1 MYNSHIL
8 IVDDEESIV
17 RTLAGLLR
25 DEGFEVS
32 CARDGEQALHLIHT
46 ESPDLVLLD
55 VWLPGMDGIETL
67 QALKAQYAET
77 EVIVMSGHGSI
88 ETAVRATK
96 LGAFDYVEKPLSLD
110 RLLLTVKQ
118 ALNRRQQGLMQLSQ
132 QASPYQSHLLVGESF
147 QIHALR
153 YSLEQAWQ
161 SDTPVLIQGE
171 EGSGKALIARLL
183 HNGSER
189 REGPYVRCKCISLTE
204 SNAARRLFGCIG
216 IPDDWQH
223 TPTKGYVEL
232 ANGGTL
238 FLDELH
244 HLPLETQE
252 KLLQALETS
261 TITRVGG
268 KIPLP
273 FNIRIVA
280 SYTTNPPGTQ
290 QSRGILPTLAT
301 CLQQLYIE
309 TPPLRDH
316 KTDIPLLAQHFLRMY
331 GESSPREIDNE
342 VMATLVRYSW
352 PGNVQE
358 FKHTLKQMVNT
369 ATGNRLSLSDIPLA
383 LRSAHDLRLPSPPRE
398 AFTHNEARRAWE
410 SSVPYYQN
418 RQSRETADTAPH
430 QQSAWV
436 LRQRIHVADQAPT
449 STPPSYQSN
458 QRTLRR
464 SVVLHGQGLQSGLKT
479 GMILSPLPPN
489 SGIIFSNITSGEILP
504 ASIDFVESTDFCT
517 SLRKGRI
524 AARTIEHIMSVLHA
538 YRISNLLIKISD
550 EIPIMDGSAAD
561 FCQLIE
567 EGGVEE
573 QNMAV
578 EEFVVDR
585 CYHVGDLQPDAKYIL
600 VEPYDGFRVSY
611 CLRYPKPLGMQ
622 EITYEH
628 QDGSSYR
635 RDIAPA
641 RTFAFLR
648 DVEKMHALGL
658 VEGGRFNN
666 VILIDDEKIVNS
678 VQLRFP
684 DEFARHK
691 VLDIIGDFYLLGK
704 PLRGHIRA
712 NMTGHTENIALVQKL
727 HAALQTV

>member
-8 IVDDEESIV
+8 IVDNEESVV
-17 RTLAGLLR
+17 RTLAGFLR

-32 CARDGEQALHLIHT
+32 CASDGEQALTLIHT
-46 ESPDLVLLD
+46 EPPDLVLLD
-55 VWLPGMDGIETL
+55 VWLPGMDGIEIL
-67 QALKAQYAET
+67 QALKEQYTET
-77 EVIVMSGHGSI
+77 EVIVMSGHGNI

-96 LGAFDYVEKPLSLD
+96 LGAFDYVKKPFSFDNLI
-110 RLLLTVKQ
+110 LTVHQ
-118 ALNRRQQGLMQLSQ
+118 ALNRHRQGLVQLSQ
-132 QASPYQSHLLVGESF
+132 EPGPYQAHLLVGESP
-147 QIHALR
+147 QMHAIR
-153 YSLEQAWQ
+153 YCLEQAGQ
-161 SDTPVLIQGE
+161 SDIPVLIQGE
-171 EGSGKALIARLL
+171 KGSGKALVARLL

-189 REGPYVRCKCISLTE
+189 REGPFVRCKCVSLTE
-204 SNAARRLFGCIG
+204 FNAARILFGCIG

-223 TPTKGYVEL
+223 APTKGYLEL

-244 HLPLETQE
+244 HLPMKTQGQ
-252 KLLQALETS
+252 LLQALDTS

-268 KIPLP
+268 KIPIPL
-273 FNIRIVA
+273 NIRVVA
-280 SYTTNPPGTQ
+280 SYTTKPCSTQ
-290 QSRGILPTLAT
+290 RRGVLPALAT
-301 CLQQLYIE
+301 CLQQLSIE
-309 TPPLRDH
+309 TPPLRNH
-316 KTDIPLLAQHFLRMY
+316 KTDIPLLVQHFLRMY
-331 GESSPREIDNE
+331 GASSPREIDGDG
-342 VMATLVRYSW
+342 MAALTHYSW

-358 FKHTLKQMVNT
+358 LKHTLKQMVCT
-369 ATGNRLSLSDIPLA
+369 TIGNRLSVWDIPSA
-383 LRSAHDLRLPSPPRE
+383 IRSPHNLRWPSNSLE
-398 AFTHNEARRAWE
+398 AFTDNDARRAW
-410 SSVPYYQN
+410 Q
-418 RQSRETADTAPH
+418 
-430 QQSAWV
+430 
-436 LRQRIHVADQAPT
+436 T
-449 STPPSYQSN
+449 SMSPLYQSN

-464 SVVLHGQGLQSGLKT
+464 SVVLRGQGLQSGLKT

-489 SGIIFSNITSGEILP
+489 SGIIFSSITSGETLP

-517 SLRKGRI
+517 NLRKGRFS
-524 AARTIEHIMSVLHA
+524 ARTIEHIMSVLHA

-550 EIPIMDGSAAD
+550 EIPIMDGSAVD

-567 EGGVEE
+567 QGEIEE
-573 QNMAV
+573 QRTVV
-578 EEFVVDR
+578 EEFVVDH
-585 CYHVGDLQPDAKYIL
+585 CYHIGALRPDAKYIL

-611 CLRYPKPLGMQ
+611 YLRYPKPLGIQ

-658 VEGGRFNN
+658 AEGGRFNN

-691 VLDIIGDFYLLGK
+691 VLDIIGDFYLLGR

-712 NMTGHTENIALVQKL
+712 NMTGHTENVALVKKL
-727 HAALQTV
+727 HAALQTE

>member
-25 DEGFEVS
+25 DKGFEVS
-32 CARDGEQALHLIHT
+32 CASDGKQALTLLHT

-67 QALKAQYAET
+67 RALKEQYTET

-96 LGAFDYVEKPLSLD
+96 LGAFDYVEKPFSFDNLILI
-110 RLLLTVKQ
+110 VNQ
-118 ALNRRQQGLMQLSQ
+118 ALNRRRLGSVQLAQQSG
-132 QASPYQSHLLVGESF
+132 PYQSHLLVGESS
-147 QIHALR
+147 QIHAIQ
-153 YSLEQAWQ
+153 YYLEQVQQ
-161 SDTPVLIQGE
+161 SDTSVLIQGE
-171 EGSGKALIARLL
+171 EGSGKALVARLV

-189 REGPYVRCKCISLTE
+189 REGPFVRCKCVSLTE
-204 SNAARRLFGCIG
+204 FNAARMLFGCIG
-216 IPDDWQH
+216 IPDDWQY
-223 TPTKGYVEL
+223 TPTKGYLEL

-244 HLPLETQE
+244 YMPMETQK
-252 KLLQALETS
+252 KLLVALETS

-268 KIPLP
+268 KIPIP

-280 SYTTNPPGTQ
+280 SYTTNPHSIP
-290 QSRGILPTLAT
+290 QSRGILPALAT
-301 CLQQLYIE
+301 YLRQLSIDM
-309 TPPLRDH
+309 PSLRDH
-316 KTDIPLLAQHFLRMY
+316 KTDVPLLVQHFLRMY
-331 GESSPREIDNE
+331 GVSSPKEIDDDG
-342 VMATLVRYSW
+342 MATLVHYSW

-358 FKHTLKQMVNT
+358 LKHTLKQMVYT
-369 ATGNRLSLSDIPLA
+369 TTGKRLSVWDIPPA
-383 LRSAHDLRLPSPPRE
+383 VRSAHNLRLSSNPLE
-398 AFTHNEARRAWE
+398 ALTHNDARRAQKY
-410 SSVPYYQN
+410 SMQYGRVP
-418 RQSRETADTAPH
+418 RSRETADTAQR
-430 QQSAWV
+430 QQRSARV
-436 LRQRIHVADQAPT
+436 LRQCLHVDALALT
-449 STPPSYQSN
+449 ATPPSCQAN

-489 SGIIFSNITSGEILP
+489 SGIIFSNITSGETLP
-504 ASIDFVESTDFCT
+504 ALIDFVESTDFCT
-517 SLRKGRI
+517 SLRKGRTS
-524 AARTIEHIMSVLHA
+524 ARTIEHIMSVLHA

-550 EIPIMDGSAAD
+550 EIPIRDGSAAD

-567 EGGVEE
+567 EGGIEE
-573 QNMAV
+573 QNTAV
-578 EEFVVDR
+578 EEFVVEH
-585 CYHVGDLQPDAKYIL
+585 CYHIGALQPNAKYIL

-611 CLRYPKPLGMQ
+611 CLRYPKPLGIQ

-628 QDGSSYR
+628 QDGSGYR

-648 DVEKMHALGL
+648 DVEKMHTLGL

-666 VILIDDEKIVNS
+666 VILIDDEKIVNQCS
-678 VQLRFP
+678 TPFP
-684 DEFARHK
+684 RR
-691 VLDIIGDFYLLGK
+691 ICSS
-704 PLRGHIRA
+704 
-712 NMTGHTENIALVQKL
+712 
-727 HAALQTV
+727 

>member
-1 MYNSHIL
+1 MPS
-8 IVDDEESIV
+8 
-17 RTLAGLLR
+17 
-25 DEGFEVS
+25 
-32 CARDGEQALHLIHT
+32 
-46 ESPDLVLLD
+46 
-55 VWLPGMDGIETL
+55 
-67 QALKAQYAET
+67 
-77 EVIVMSGHGSI
+77 
-88 ETAVRATK
+88 
-96 LGAFDYVEKPLSLD
+96 
-110 RLLLTVKQ
+110 
-118 ALNRRQQGLMQLSQ
+118 
-132 QASPYQSHLLVGESF
+132 
-147 QIHALR
+147 
-153 YSLEQAWQ
+153 
-161 SDTPVLIQGE
+161 
-171 EGSGKALIARLL
+171 
-183 HNGSER
+183 
-189 REGPYVRCKCISLTE
+189 
-204 SNAARRLFGCIG
+204 
-216 IPDDWQH
+216 
-223 TPTKGYVEL
+223 
-232 ANGGTL
+232 
-238 FLDELH
+238 
-244 HLPLETQE
+244 
-252 KLLQALETS
+252 
-261 TITRVGG
+261 
-268 KIPLP
+268 
-273 FNIRIVA
+273 
-280 SYTTNPPGTQ
+280 
-290 QSRGILPTLAT
+290 
-301 CLQQLYIE
+301 
-309 TPPLRDH
+309 LRDH

-331 GESSPREIDNE
+331 GGPSPREIDND
-342 VMATLVRYSW
+342 VMATFIRYSW

-358 FKHTLKQMVNT
+358 FKNTLKQMVNT
-369 ATGNRLSLSDIPLA
+369 ATGNRLRWSDIPLA
-383 LRSAHDLRLPSPPRE
+383 IRSAHDLRLPSSLRE
-398 AFTHNEARRAWE
+398 AFTHHEARYAWE
-410 SSVPYYQN
+410 YNGQYYQD

-430 QQSAWV
+430 QQPARV
-436 LRQRIHVADQAPT
+436 LRQRIHVADHAPT
-449 STPPSYQSN
+449 STPLSCQSN

-489 SGIIFSNITSGEILP
+489 SGIIFSDITSGEILP

-567 EGGVEE
+567 AGGVEE
-573 QNMAV
+573 QSMAV
-578 EEFVVDR
+578 EEFVVDH
-585 CYHVGDLQPDAKYIL
+585 CYHVGNLQPEAKYIL

-658 VEGGRFNN
+658 VAGGRFNN

-678 VQLRFP
+678 VQLHFP

>member
-8 IVDDEESIV
+8 IVDDEKSTV
-17 RTLAGLLR
+17 RTLAGGLR
-25 DEGFEVS
+25 DAGFEVS
-32 CARDGEQALHLIHT
+32 CASDGEQALTLIHT
-46 ESPDLVLLD
+46 KSPDLVLLD
-55 VWLPGMDGIETL
+55 IWLPGMDGIETL
-67 QALKAQYAET
+67 QALKEQYAET

-88 ETAVRATK
+88 EIAVRATK
-96 LGAFDYVEKPLSLD
+96 LGAFDYVEKPFSLD
-110 RLLLTVKQ
+110 NLMLIVHQ
-118 ALNRRQQGLMQLSQ
+118 ALNRRRQGLVQLSQ
-132 QASPYQSHLLVGESF
+132 ESGPYQSPLLVGESS
-147 QIHALR
+147 QIHAIR
-153 YSLEQAWQ
+153 YYLEQAGR
-161 SDTPVLIQGE
+161 SDTPVLIHGE
-171 EGSGKALIARLL
+171 KGSGKALVARLL

-189 REGPYVRCKCISLTE
+189 REGPFVRCKCVSLTE
-204 SNAARRLFGCIG
+204 FNAARMLFGCIG

-223 TPTKGYVEL
+223 PPTKGYMEL

-244 HLPLETQE
+244 YLPMEAQE

-261 TITRVGG
+261 TVTRVGG
-268 KIPLP
+268 KIPIP

-280 SYTTNPPGTQ
+280 SYTTSPRSTQ
-290 QSRGILPTLAT
+290 QWRGILPALAP
-301 CLQQLYIE
+301 CLQQLSIE
-309 TPPLRDH
+309 MSPLRDH
-316 KTDIPLLAQHFLRMY
+316 KTDIPLLVQHFLRLY
-331 GESSPREIDNE
+331 GAFSPREIDDDGL
-342 VMATLVRYSW
+342 ATLVDYAW

-358 FKHTLKQMVNT
+358 LKHTLKQMAYT
-369 ATGNRLSLSDIPLA
+369 TTRNRLGVWDIPPA
-383 LRSAHDLRLPSPPRE
+383 IRSTHNLGLPSPSLE
-398 AFTHNEARRAWE
+398 TLADNDAQCAWE
-410 SSVPYYQN
+410 YNGRYY
-418 RQSRETADTAPH
+418 RTPHSRETANAAQH
-430 QQSAWV
+430 QRSARG
-436 LRQRIHVADQAPT
+436 LRQRMRPLL
-449 STPPSYQSN
+449 YRSN

-489 SGIIFSNITSGEILP
+489 RGIIFSNITSGETLP

-517 SLRKGRI
+517 SLRRGRI

-567 EGGVEE
+567 EGGIEE
-573 QNMAV
+573 QSPTV

-585 CYHVGDLQPDAKYIL
+585 CYHVGVLQPDAKYIL

-611 CLRYPKPLGMQ
+611 CLRYPKPLGIQ

-628 QDGSSYR
+628 QDGSGYR
-635 RDIAPA
+635 QDIAPA

-704 PLRGHIRA
+704 PIRGYIRA

-727 HAALQTV
+727 RATLQTV

>member
-1 MYNSHIL
+1 
-8 IVDDEESIV
+8 
-17 RTLAGLLR
+17 
-25 DEGFEVS
+25 
-32 CARDGEQALHLIHT
+32 
-46 ESPDLVLLD
+46 
-55 VWLPGMDGIETL
+55 
-67 QALKAQYAET
+67 
-77 EVIVMSGHGSI
+77 
-88 ETAVRATK
+88 
-96 LGAFDYVEKPLSLD
+96 
-110 RLLLTVKQ
+110 
-118 ALNRRQQGLMQLSQ
+118 
-132 QASPYQSHLLVGESF
+132 
-147 QIHALR
+147 
-153 YSLEQAWQ
+153 
-161 SDTPVLIQGE
+161 
-171 EGSGKALIARLL
+171 
-183 HNGSER
+183 
-189 REGPYVRCKCISLTE
+189 
-204 SNAARRLFGCIG
+204 
-216 IPDDWQH
+216 
-223 TPTKGYVEL
+223 
-232 ANGGTL
+232 
-238 FLDELH
+238 
-244 HLPLETQE
+244 
-252 KLLQALETS
+252 
-261 TITRVGG
+261 
-268 KIPLP
+268 
-273 FNIRIVA
+273 
-280 SYTTNPPGTQ
+280 
-290 QSRGILPTLAT
+290 
-301 CLQQLYIE
+301 
-309 TPPLRDH
+309 
-316 KTDIPLLAQHFLRMY
+316 
-331 GESSPREIDNE
+331 
-342 VMATLVRYSW
+342 MATLVHYSW

-358 FKHTLKQMVNT
+358 FKHTLKQMVYT
-369 ATGNRLSLSDIPLA
+369 TTGNRLSLSDIPLA
-383 LRSAHDLRLPSPPRE
+383 LRSAHNLRLPSPPRE
-398 AFTHNEARRAWE
+398 ALLTMRRDAPGNLVCRTTKIARAERLPILPHA
-410 SSVPYYQN
+410 
-418 RQSRETADTAPH
+418 SR
-430 QQSAWV
+430 SARV

-489 SGIIFSNITSGEILP
+489 SGIIFSNITSGETLP

>member
-1 MYNSHIL
+1 
-8 IVDDEESIV
+8 
-17 RTLAGLLR
+17 
-25 DEGFEVS
+25 
-32 CARDGEQALHLIHT
+32 
-46 ESPDLVLLD
+46 
-55 VWLPGMDGIETL
+55 MDGIETL
-67 QALKAQYAET
+67 QALKEEYAET

-110 RLLLTVKQ
+110 NLLRIVNQ
-118 ALNRRQQGLMQLSQ
+118 ALNRRRQGLAQLSQ
-132 QASPYQSHLLVGESF
+132 ESGPYQSHLLVGESS
-147 QIHALR
+147 QIHAIR
-153 YSLEQAWQ
+153 HCLEQAGR
-161 SDTPVLIQGE
+161 SDAPVLIQGE
-171 EGSGKALIARLL
+171 KGSGKALVARLL

-189 REGPYVRCKCISLTE
+189 REGPFVRCKCASLTE
-204 SNAARRLFGCIG
+204 FNAARMLFGCIG

-223 TPTKGYVEL
+223 TPTKGYLEL

-244 HLPLETQE
+244 HLPIETQE
-252 KLLQALETS
+252 KLLQAVKTS

-268 KIPLP
+268 KIPIP

-280 SYTTNPPGTQ
+280 SYTTSPRSTQ
-290 QSRGILPTLAT
+290 QSRGILPALAAF
-301 CLQQLYIE
+301 LQQLSIE
-309 TPPLRDH
+309 MPPLRDH
-316 KTDIPLLAQHFLRMY
+316 KTDVPLLVQHFLRMY
-331 GESSPREIDNE
+331 GAVSPRDIDNDG
-342 VMATLVRYSW
+342 MATLITYSW

-358 FKHTLKQMVNT
+358 LKHTLKQIVYT
-369 ATGNRLSLSDIPLA
+369 TTGNCLGVRDIPPA
-383 LRSAHDLRLPSPPRE
+383 IRSPHNLRLPSNSLE
-398 AFTHNEARRAWE
+398 
-410 SSVPYYQN
+410 VLPYYRTPRSRNTVNATQ
-418 RQSRETADTAPH
+418 RQQRSGRE
-430 QQSAWV
+430 
-436 LRQRIHVADQAPT
+436 LRQRIHVDNLASA
-449 STPPSYQSN
+449 STPPLYQSN
-458 QRTLRR
+458 QRTLCR

-489 SGIIFSNITSGEILP
+489 SGIIFSNITSGETLP

-517 SLRKGRI
+517 SLRKGRV

-561 FCQLIE
+561 FCQLVE
-567 EGGVEE
+567 EGGIEE
-573 QNMAV
+573 QSTAV

-585 CYHVGDLQPDAKYIL
+585 CYHIGALQPDAKYIL

-611 CLRYPKPLGMQ
+611 CLRYPKPLGIQ

-666 VILIDDEKIVNS
+666 VILIDDEKIINS
-678 VQLRFP
+678 IQLRFP

-691 VLDIIGDFYLLGK
+691 VLDIIGDFYLLGR

-727 HAALQTV
+727 YATLPTV